1 MGGLIEKGGGGARR
15 SNIMDYWKTK
25 VLPKVKKVFG
35 KNGTKKAAAAEAC
48 KNFDDSKV
56 INPSIFNS
64 SSISFI
70 PILHFTLHIH
80 MVCMYLITNRIE
92 IPNHNNS

>member
-1 MGGLIEKGGGGARR
+1 MGVVGLIEKGGGGARR

-64 SSISFI
+64 SSIYFCHSNI
-70 PILHFTLHIH
+70 SL
-80 MVCMYLITNRIE
+80 YLT
-92 IPNHNNS
+92 HTS